1 MVRLTKQSIE
11 EVSKMSGKLYL
22 IPTPIGNLKDITL
35 RALETLKSVDIIAC
49 EDTRQSLKLLNHFN
63 IKKTLISYHKHN
75 ENGKSEDIIKK
86 ISRRSKYSYNK

>member
-1 MVRLTKQSIE
+1 MVRLIKQIIE

-63 IKKTLISYHKHN
+63 IKKTLISYHKQ
-75 ENGKSEDIIKK
+75 
-86 ISRRSKYSYNK
+86 